1 MSVALTVIGVSVL
14 TILILVSL
22 NRERKTRAAEKDV
35 QARRHTPE
43 AEAQREESLR
53 RRASVRAAHAERVR
67 SAAAETDTRA
77 VGSATDAAPD
87 T

>member
-1 MSVALTVIGVSVL
+1 MSVALTVFGVSVL

-22 NRERKTRAAEKDV
+22 NRERRTRAAEKDV
-35 QARRHTPE
+35 ETQRHTPE

-67 SAAAETDTRA
+67 SAGAETDTRA
-77 VGSATDAAPD
+77 VSSATDVATDA
-87 T
+87 